1 MYATTVQ
8 AVTYMITFGQIVTKV
23 LQRLALVEGLDAQ
36 IYAEPRIQLAVQHKF
51 DLLFREYWIPEYTT
65 WQEQFNLDGST
76 GVVTADLSTRI
87 KDFRDIHSVF
97 LENSHKP
104 IPLAPHTTRDSDINY
119 PSIRQFATNTAK
131 WFKILPTTT
140 SGKVWISYRTKPD
153 DFQEDGDELHIDT
166 QLLLLGSCWDIL
178 EDDGTNPGAS
188 DKFRVLFQ
196 DALSQFNRQQF
207 NIPLSIR
214 VAGSSMHMMTN
225 FTPLP
230 NGGV

>member
-1 MYATTVQ
+1 
-8 AVTYMITFGQIVTKV
+8 MITFGQIVTRV

-65 WQEQFNLDGST
+65 WQEQFDLDGVN

-97 LENSHKP
+97 WEGSHKP
-104 IPLAPHTTRDSDINY
+104 MPIAPLSTRDSDVTY
-119 PSIRQFATNTAK
+119 PSLRQLGTNTTK
-131 WFKILPTTT
+131 WFKVLPTNT
-140 SGKVWISYRTKPD
+140 SGKVHVSYRTKPP
-153 DFQEDGDELHIDT
+153 DFQDDGDQIHMDQ
-166 QLLLLGSCWDIL
+166 QLLLLGSCWDVL

-196 DALSQFNRQQF
+196 DALSQFNRQQH
-207 NIPLSIR
+207 NIPLDSI
-214 VAGSSMHMMTN
+214 SSSR
-225 FTPLP
+225 
-230 NGGV
+230 GVWNRWA

>member
-1 MYATTVQ
+1 
-8 AVTYMITFGQIVTKV
+8 MITFGQIVTKV

-65 WQEQFNLDGST
+65 WQEQFDLDGVN

-97 LENSHKP
+97 WEGSHKP
-104 IPLAPHTTRDSDINY
+104 MPIAPLSTRDSDVTY
-119 PSIRQFATNTAK
+119 PSLRQLGTNTTK
-131 WFKILPTTT
+131 WFKVLPTNT
-140 SGKVWISYRTKPD
+140 SGKVHVSYRTKPP
-153 DFQEDGDELHIDT
+153 DFQDDGDQIHMDQ
-166 QLLLLGSCWDIL
+166 QLLLLGSCWDVL

-196 DALSQFNRQQF
+196 DALSQFNRQQH
-207 NIPLSIR
+207 NIPLDSI
-214 VAGSSMHMMTN
+214 SSSR
-225 FTPLP
+225 
-230 NGGV
+230 GVWNRWA